1 MSSPSRT
8 SPARSSPVKSPSSA
22 MNGMSLEEKFAA
34 VTNKMSTL
42 DLAIDP
48 SNPDSLSK
56 AKAQLDEIIGDLE
69 EFLEDDLLND
79 NSEKSKALLA
89 DVTEL
94 LDQTRVLQ
102 GHIAKQISS
111 NVSNAFSSTSSDDS
125 SESELKRD
133 EIAKL
138 LLLVSRAFG
147 IQQISLEQRGFLKNE
162 IVNRKGYLR
171 SVVQQEDIGKVL
183 AMLAAISA
191 GK

>member
-8 SPARSSPVKSPSSA
+8 SPAKSSPQKSPPK
-22 MNGMSLEEKFAA
+22 GMSLEEKFAA
-34 VTNKMSTL
+34 VTNKMGSL

-48 SNPDSLSK
+48 SNPGSLSK

-69 EFLEDDLLND
+69 EFVEDDLLND

-94 LDQTRVLQ
+94 LSQTRVLQ
-102 GHIAKQISS
+102 GHISKQVTANI
-111 NVSNAFSSTSSDDS
+111 SNAPASTPADETSD
-125 SESELKRD
+125 EPELKRD

-147 IQQISLEQRGFLKNE
+147 ISQISVEQRGFLKNE

-171 SVVQQEDIGKVL
+171 AVVQQEDIGKVL
-183 AMLAAISA
+183 GMLAAISA